1 MCLTLGLNP
10 RRMVVPAITDL
21 DMDTFDEKKDSQA
34 ASPRG
39 FFSEGVFYWE
49 GKNLEEIRWIEN
61 WMFKRCLEVWRHW
74 GWRWNS
80 CANFNRAAQLLPGTV
95 GYPTWS
101 TFPFQFK
108 GEATSSREK
117 WWKLYIIKSR
127 ERGCVFSATIKVLT
141 LVCSPLISW
150 ACSSNYLTILIQF
163 YCLLMIIQ
171 VLAWV
176 MYPVLL
182 EMSCLR
188 RHHLYS
194 GILWTLMIPLVHSS

>member
-1 MCLTLGLNP
+1 MHYLFHWKTPLRIVEFQTALGLNP

-34 ASPRG
+34 SPCG
-39 FFSEGVFYWE
+39 VFSEGVFTGRETSWRNDIYC
-49 GKNLEEIRWIEN
+49 IEN
-61 WMFKRCLEVWRHW
+61 WMFKSVWKFEDFW

-127 ERGCVFSATIKVLT
+127 GKNAKALRGCVFSATIKV
-141 LVCSPLISW
+141 
-150 ACSSNYLTILIQF
+150 
-163 YCLLMIIQ
+163 
-171 VLAWV
+171 
-176 MYPVLL
+176 
-182 EMSCLR
+182 
-188 RHHLYS
+188 
-194 GILWTLMIPLVHSS
+194 